1 MAHVLA
7 WFPWKRLVPKRKHH
21 RPAIVFASSQTVL
34 DMGNFSCGKIGN
46 LIFNILSQLGRNLF
60 LLDYA
65 RLAGEGS
72 RHQRVP
78 RWCNDHD

>member
-1 MAHVLA
+1 MFSLGSRGNGL
-7 WFPWKRLVPKRKHH
+7 FPNANHH
-21 RPAIVFASSQTVL
+21 RPAIVLRPRKRFWTPL
-34 DMGNFSCGKIGN
+34 DFLAEIGN

>member
-1 MAHVLA
+1 MFSLGSRGNGLFPNANIIVLRLFCVLA
-7 WFPWKRLVPKRKHH
+7 NGPGHGIFLR
-21 RPAIVFASSQTVL
+21 
-34 DMGNFSCGKIGN
+34 KIGN

>member
-1 MAHVLA
+1 M
-7 WFPWKRLVPKRKHH
+7 
-21 RPAIVFASSQTVL
+21 
-34 DMGNFSCGKIGN
+34 
-46 LIFNILSQLGRNLF
+46 IFNILSQLGRNLF